1 MLCDGRLV
9 STKNIIMSESLK
21 ILQFN
26 YQNRQFTA
34 LEKHKA
40 GEEVIGYTSNTV
52 PVELIEAAGFYP
64 TLVDANCSDF
74 TGSDQYMESVF
85 DQRTKSI
92 FHEILIGK
100 WAFLKVLIIPRTSE
114 AEHKLFLYLMEVKR
128 LTNNPNIPEIYFFDF
143 LHTQNPLSEEYSFKQ
158 IQLLDAYLKNQQKS
172 AFPTESSVPT
182 YCLSASHLAIEL
194 SNKIKTQLNQL
205 SEYRYQGLLSG
216 VEAMTI
222 IGAMYFMDRNDYL
235 HQLTIVLSE
244 ISTRNPLKI
253 KQKIL
258 VKGYCINHTDFHE
271 SLEKDGK
278 IVVAE
283 DDWWGS
289 RAGGN
294 IIENSENLLY
304 TIFCK
309 YYFHTPSPR
318 VFPMHKSQ
326 NWLLNEI
333 KKDIDKLEFYIHP
346 EDDIIGWELFYL
358 SLSSNLFVTK
368 VD

>member
-1 MLCDGRLV
+1 
-9 STKNIIMSESLK
+9 MSESLE

-34 LEKHKA
+34 LEKYKA
-40 GEEVIGYTSNTV
+40 GEQVIGYTSNTV

-74 TGSDQYMESVF
+74 TGSDQYMEPVF

-92 FHEILIGK
+92 FHEILLGK
-100 WAFLKVLIIPRTSE
+100 WAFLKALIIPRTSE

-128 LTNNPNIPEIYFFDF
+128 LTNNPNIPEIYFFDL
-143 LHTQNPLSEEYSFKQ
+143 LHTQNPLCEEYSFEQIKLLDKYLRNLWHTDDTDVQ
-158 IQLLDAYLKNQQKS
+158 MQINMNLQKKLQKPAFQQAIQLSNQ
-172 AFPTESSVPT
+172 
-182 YCLSASHLAIEL
+182 
-194 SNKIKTQLNQL
+194 IKTQLNQL
-205 SEYRYQGLLSG
+205 ANYRYHGLLTG

-222 IGAMYFMDRNDYL
+222 IGAMYFMDRKEYL
-235 HQLTIVLSE
+235 KHLEIALSE
-244 ISTRNPLKI
+244 IKSRKPLKI
-253 KQKIL
+253 NQRIL

-271 SLEKDGK
+271 SLEKDGD

-289 RAGGN
+289 RAIGS

-304 TIFCK
+304 AIFCK

-318 VFPMHKSQ
+318 VFPMQKSQ
-326 NWLLNEI
+326 NWLLNQI
-333 KKDIDKLEFYIHP
+333 KTDIDKLEFYIHP
-346 EDDIIGWELFYL
+346 EDDIIGWEVFNL
-358 SLSSNLFVTK
+358 SLQLNPFVHNTQR
-368 VD
+368 